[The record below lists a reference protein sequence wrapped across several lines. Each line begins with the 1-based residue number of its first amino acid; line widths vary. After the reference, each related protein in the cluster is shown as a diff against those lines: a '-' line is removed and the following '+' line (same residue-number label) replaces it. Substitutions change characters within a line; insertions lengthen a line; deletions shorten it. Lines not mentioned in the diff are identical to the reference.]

1 MFAGCFFWGVHGNRP
16 GISRWHTGY
25 EVFGR
30 FWDETLQRLRQFSG
44 SRFSSK
50 FLKNDPPVFLGMA
63 KLDISDLSF
72 SQGDE
77 SDALPSI
84 SSMPFLALEAGEIEN
99 RLRKHTIE
107 LTEPAIART
116 AAFERKLHEMRLYTD
131 HNAENLKQLHHKL
144 SGQENLKLT
153 VESFRGELFEWD
165 KERRDH
171 QHLMNEKL
179 CLQEDELSALH
190 RKIELQSFRTEAC
203 DLDLGD
209 FLLFFYPWDSLPSKT
224 QPPFEFIFYF

>member
-1 MFAGCFFWGVHGNRP
+1 
-16 GISRWHTGY
+16 
-25 EVFGR
+25 
-30 FWDETLQRLRQFSG
+30 
-44 SRFSSK
+44 
-50 FLKNDPPVFLGMA
+50 MA

-77 SDALPSI
+77 SDASPSI
-84 SSMPFLALEAGEIEN
+84 STMPFLALEAGEIEN

-116 AAFERKLHEMRLYTD
+116 AAFERKLHEIRLYTD

-153 VESFRGELFEWD
+153 VEGFRGELFEWD

-203 DLDLGD
+203 TLDL
-209 FLLFFYPWDSLPSKT
+209 FKAFFFKSFFYHGIHHHQSH
-224 QPPFEFIFYF
+224 PPYFCFQNLFRSIKFQANPKVIVA

>member
-1 MFAGCFFWGVHGNRP
+1 MRFSDANSGSFRAPGLVANFWKTIPRFFW
-16 GISRWHTGY
+16 
-25 EVFGR
+25 
-30 FWDETLQRLRQFSG
+30 
-44 SRFSSK
+44 
-50 FLKNDPPVFLGMA
+50 GMA

-203 DLDLGD
+203 NLDLWKRRC
-209 FLLFFYPWDSLPSKT
+209 FLLPFY
-224 QPPFEFIFYF
+224 